1 MKNTWGRHCDKLIF
15 MSSQEDKELGAVALN
30 ISEGRQKL
38 WGKTKQGF
46 KYVYENHW
54 DDADW
59 FMKADDDTFVVVEN
73 LRNLLKD
80 YDTNDPI
87 SFGHNFKYLGVSTP
101 FFLCYLKSF
110 SSGLFLWWCRLCSF
124 KRVTEKIRHHRTQL
138 FTLQAG

>member
-87 SFGHNFKYLGVSTP
+87 SFGHNFKYLGVSNQV
-101 FFLCYLKSF
+101 FLCYLKSF
-110 SSGLFLWWCRLCSF
+110 FVGLFLWWCRL
-124 KRVTEKIRHHRTQL
+124 
-138 FTLQAG
+138 

>member
-1 MKNTWGRHCDKLIF
+1 

-59 FMKADDDTFVVVEN
+59 FMKADDDTFVVVGN

-80 YDTNDPI
+80 YNTNDPV
-87 SFGHNFKYLGVSTP
+87 SFGHNFKYLGVSKQV
-101 FFLCYLKSF
+101 FLCYLKSF
-110 SSGLFLWWCRLCSF
+110 FAGLFLWWCRLCSI
-124 KRVTEKIRHHRTQL
+124 KRVKL
-138 FTLQAG
+138 L